1 MRKFRA
7 FIPGYPTWEMYGENE
22 AEIRAQIR
30 ADLGLKRCPNDTY
43 ISRVDVDEERRMKQ
57 HNEESRREMLKSNP
71 WLHGSDL

>member
-1 MRKFRA
+1 MKFRA

-43 ISRVDVDEERRMKQ
+43 ISTIDVDEEGRMKQ
-57 HNEESRREMLKSNP
+57 HNNECRREVLRKNS